1 MTNIFSYC
9 KLYSGGAVMAASEYG
24 KFLKKLRIDRDQ
36 QLQTMARNMGISAS
50 YLSAIESGNRDIPVD
65 FTEKLIQEYGLSE
78 DDRGTL
84 HKLELATERKSIQL
98 DVNKD
103 TCSEEQKEIAL
114 LFAQKFAKL
123 DSSRIAQIREIL
135 ERI

>member
-1 MTNIFSYC
+1 
-9 KLYSGGAVMAASEYG
+9 MAASEYG

-65 FTEKLIQEYGLSE
+65 FTEKLIHEYGLSE
-78 DDRGTL
+78 DDKEQL

-123 DSSRIAQIREIL
+123 DSSRIAQIRDIL

>member
-1 MTNIFSYC
+1 
-9 KLYSGGAVMAASEYG
+9 MAASEYG

-78 DDRGTL
+78 DDKEQL

-123 DSSRIAQIREIL
+123 DSSRIAKIRDIL